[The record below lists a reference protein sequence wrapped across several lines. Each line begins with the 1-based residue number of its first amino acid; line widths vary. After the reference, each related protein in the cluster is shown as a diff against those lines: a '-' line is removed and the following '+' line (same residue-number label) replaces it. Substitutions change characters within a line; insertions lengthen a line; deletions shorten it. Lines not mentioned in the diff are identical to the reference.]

1 MNLDLNNIV
10 GECFDGASN
19 MCGIHDGFATLMK
32 ETSPL
37 SIYVHCYSHR
47 LNLALE
53 ASLSLVPNLK
63 NALGTI

>member
-1 MNLDLNNIV
+1 
-10 GECFDGASN
+10 

-63 NALGTI
+63 NTLRTI